1 MNGNAV
7 RNVVF
12 DWGGVLVDLDV
23 EGCIKAFEN
32 AGVADV
38 RTLITG
44 TNEARLYRRY
54 V

>member
-23 EGCIKAFEN
+23 EGCIKAFRECRGSRRAN
-32 AGVADV
+32 VDN
-38 RTLITG
+38 RNERSG
-44 TNEARLYRRY
+44 TFLPL
-54 V
+54 